1 MKQGKRWIALMLALA
16 MCLSVLP
23 ANVLATEL
31 GSEAETAEVAAPEGT
46 GEVTETEEPQVA
58 ETEEP
63 DEEPMEDG
71 SPSTMAAT
79 SGKCGKNAK
88 WSYNSKTKTLT
99 ISGKGAMYN
108 YSWDKDPPWADNNQI
123 VEQTRH
129 IVVKEG
135 ITRIGNM
142 AFECIGEKG
151 MTRKEGISRS
161 ISLPKSLTSI
171 GAYAFASYQFV
182 NTITIPKNVKSIGGR
197 AFSSTGVKKFQ
208 VDSENKYFTARQG
221 VLFNKDKTILVAYP
235 VCNGMKSY
243 TIPSTVEHI
252 SGGAFDCGS
261 GAASLIDGCK
271 LRKIVIP
278 YSVETVDEYVFV
290 GIDGEIYFEG
300 NPPKGL
306 SEAFDF
312 AGVTIY
318 YPKEYESN
326 WQSAKKALQEVE
338 DDGDSAFEWK
348 TWTPKRTGKV
358 VSLSY
363 SSGSKK
369 ATNGIATHKYYFD
382 DAFFYK
388 SNETYQN
395 ALAVMSLGLEL
406 TAFSHPKY
414 DSQYTEQLGNNER
427 AENLKNAYEKLG
439 FSNAR
444 YYNYNTPLSDC
455 SDKVAFS
462 FATKEITNET
472 NTDTLVAVVL
482 RGGGYGA
489 EWGSN
494 FYVGDAGNSTG
505 FYFAARR
512 VLQDLRSYLATADVK
527 GELKLWIT
535 GYSRAAATA
544 NILAH
549 YINGDVQRDGVL
561 DGSGKAVLFKN
572 VYAYTFATPNGYRTA
587 NADNVCDNNI
597 MNIVSDNDLVVRV
610 PLEQWGF
617 YKYGRTY
624 ILNTKLNRYVEKR
637 FGDLTGQELTCYNA
651 KYELESFL
659 DLIHEAIPST
669 KEYVDDVQTTLVS
682 ALAEMYSTNT
692 SKKQNSENSI
702 QAVAK
707 ALLKGN
713 GNTVKTLYKVL
724 VDFVALLAVD
734 RQSKEAHLDIGVAHW
749 PEHYLAWLE
758 SGGCKTGSE
767 KEYVRCGEQE
777 RALIEASV
785 TENCTYRSAPGV
797 INNPG
802 ISTKIVAK
810 DIVKEYSAKNQI
822 FSLGAKASSN
832 GLLHYASNNDSVQ
845 VNKYGSVVVKGKF
858 IGKATI
864 TITVDETDIYKK
876 ATKTITVTVKKAS
889 QPIKVSPAKKSYK
902 ASALKKKAKKFNIK
916 VKKAKGKVTYTSNSK
931 SVTVNGKGK
940 VTVSKGIKKGTY
952 KVTVTAA
959 ETSTYAKATQTV
971 VIRIT

>member
-31 GSEAETAEVAAPEGT
+31 GSEAETTEVAAPEDSS
-46 GEVTETEEPQVA
+46 EATEAEEPQAA

-63 DEEPMEDG
+63 DEEPVEDI
-71 SPSTMAAT
+71 SPNTMAAT

-99 ISGKGAMYN
+99 ISGKGEIRN
-108 YSWDKDPPWADNNQI
+108 YPSTVLDPEENDEELPWHEAQLTIDKI
-123 VEQTRH
+123 
-129 IVVKEG
+129 IIKKG
-135 ITRIGNM
+135 ITSIGSY
-142 AFECIGEKG
+142 AFSN
-151 MTRKEGISRS
+151 TY
-161 ISLPKSLTSI
+161 PKSVTIPNTVTSIGKYAFSTYCNEKLKKIQIPESVKNI
-171 GAYAFASYQFV
+171 GAYAFEGQLGLTKV
-182 NTITIPKNVKSIGGR
+182 IIPENVKQINKG
-197 AFSSTGVKKFQ
+197 AFRWT
-208 VDSENKYFTARQG
+208 
-221 VLFNKDKTILVAYP
+221 
-235 VCNGMKSY
+235 
-243 TIPSTVEHI
+243 HI
-252 SGGAFDCGS
+252 SEVYFKGDAPN
-261 GAASLIDGCK
+261 IDK
-271 LRKIVIP
+271 
-278 YSVETVDEYVFV
+278 
-290 GIDGEIYFEG
+290 
-300 NPPKGL
+300 
-306 SEAFDF
+306 EAFEVFDKYGEELQPITF
-312 AGVTIY
+312 Y
-318 YPKEYESN
+318 YPKGN
-326 WQSAKKALQEVE
+326 KTWTANKKKNYGAER
-338 DDGDSAFEWK
+338 ATWK
-348 TWTPKRTGKV
+348 TWRPNGTGNV

-369 ATNGIATHKYYFD
+369 AINGIATHKYYFD

-388 SNETYQN
+388 SNETYHN

-444 YYNYNTPLSDC
+444 YYNYNTPLSDS

-777 RALIEASV
+777 RTLIEASV
-785 TENCTYRSAPGV
+785 KENCTYRSAPGV

-822 FSLGAKASSN
+822 FGLGAKASSN